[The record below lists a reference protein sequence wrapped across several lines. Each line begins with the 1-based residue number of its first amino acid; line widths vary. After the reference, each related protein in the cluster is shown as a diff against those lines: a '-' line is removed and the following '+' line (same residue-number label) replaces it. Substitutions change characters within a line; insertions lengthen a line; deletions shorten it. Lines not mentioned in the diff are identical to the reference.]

1 MRGQRSRKAA
11 TALQNGPKSCRSC
24 PPAFTLQSDGDAA
37 GALESAAT
45 VVEAEYF
52 YPFLSH
58 APLEPQN
65 CTAHYRDG
73 RIEIWVPSQTPQ
85 RGRELVARTLGVCPS
100 NSNDPRD
107 LSALAV

>member
-1 MRGQRSRKAA
+1 MSWDE
-11 TALQNGPKSCRSC
+11 GPTVAQSSDGFAERAQELSQL
-24 PPAFTLQSDGDAA
+24 PPALTLQSDGDAA

-85 RGRELVARTLGVCPS
+85 RGRELVALA
-100 NSNDPRD
+100 PRS
-107 LSALAV
+107 LSE